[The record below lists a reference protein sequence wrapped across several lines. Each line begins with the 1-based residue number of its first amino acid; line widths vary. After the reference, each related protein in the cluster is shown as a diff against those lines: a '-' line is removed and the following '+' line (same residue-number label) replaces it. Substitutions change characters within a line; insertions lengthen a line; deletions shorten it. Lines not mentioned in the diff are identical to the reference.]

1 MSLVIVHLRWDD
13 VDPAQYAQVCQ
24 ALPDGD
30 RLPPGCF
37 SRKLRLQ
44 GRVLH
49 GTEVWAGEGPAG
61 RSLRE
66 LPDTVSAAR
75 LGPPMTAAFAL
86 PDAFAAPYRRA
97 MVRPSE
103 AGTAPAAG
111 RPDAVPG
118 PRIAAHDDAVAGR
131 PIPAGGR

>member
-1 MSLVIVHLRWDD
+1 MSLVVMHLRWDD
-13 VDPAQYAQVCQ
+13 VDPDQYAQVCQ

-30 RLPPGCF
+30 RLPAGCL

-49 GTEVWAGEGPAG
+49 GTEVWAAFEPAQQA
-61 RSLRE
+61 LRE
-66 LPDTVSAAR
+66 LPDIVSAAR
-75 LGPPMTAAFAL
+75 LAAPMSAAFAL

-97 MVRPSE
+97 MARPPA
-103 AGTAPAAG
+103 AGTAPDPG

-118 PRIAAHDDAVAGR
+118 PRVPSHDHVVAAQ
-131 PIPAGGR
+131 PLPAGGR